1 MSKSGFWKK
10 KTKHFEQLQRVSA
23 DYTNYQKRA
32 ARQIADSVAYDK
44 KAILRSL
51 LPSLDNFEHAF
62 AKISSAEGEQTLQK
76 TIEGIH
82 MIYNHMLDTLRSLGV
97 EKVDALGK
105 PFNPDLHE
113 AMMKRE
119 EADKENNTVLE
130 VYQPGYTLGGQVL
143 RPAKVIVNRLDA
155 ERSKPFPEMK
165 SKRKRRTPFAEFRRQ
180 QRMPDLC
187 LRMITCVKVADIH
200 WNCFRESLSRR
211 KNARDAAN

>member
-1 MSKSGFWKK
+1 MAHKEEKQEKK
-10 KTKHFEQLQRVSA
+10 KIDQLEKELEQMREQIRLLEEEKQKHFEQLQRVSA

-155 ERSKPFPEMK
+155 EEEQAVPGNEVETEKEDSPSPNSED
-165 SKRKRRTPFAEFRRQ
+165 S
-180 QRMPDLC
+180 
-187 LRMITCVKVADIH
+187 
-200 WNCFRESLSRR
+200 RE
-211 KNARDAAN
+211 DA